1 MGQDRTLTEL
11 EGTVLGVIFRRQPC
25 TPYQVRRE
33 FTDSPS
39 TFWSGSAGA
48 IYPLVARLEAS
59 GFVRSNRHA
68 TGSRKSRLYRLTAAG
83 RKALARWI
91 SDISPDG
98 LSVPPDPLRTRIAYL
113 AALPPEDRLLY
124 LETVLAGME
133 EFLRRFEKDYVERR
147 TGDRYTELMARGA
160 IAMHKSRIRWIKDV
174 MAALREETPAPLS
187 SAT

>member
-1 MGQDRTLTEL
+1 MGQERTLTEL

-59 GFVRSNRHA
+59 GLVRSNRHA
-68 TGSRKSRLYRLTAAG
+68 TGSRKSRLYRLTPSG
-83 RKALARWI
+83 RKALGRWVG
-91 SDISPDG
+91 DTSPDI
-98 LSVPPDPLRTRIAYL
+98 LSVPPDPVRTRIAYMTV
-113 AALPPEDRLLY
+113 LPLEDRLLY
-124 LETVLAGME
+124 LENVVAGME
-133 EFLRRFEKDYVERR
+133 DFLARFEEDYVERR
-147 TGDRYTELMARGA
+147 AGDRYTELMAKGA
-160 IAMHKSRIRWIKDV
+160 MAMHRSRIRWIKDV
-174 MAALREETPAPLS
+174 MATLREEGHSALR

>member
-39 TFWSGSAGA
+39 TFWSGSAGS
-48 IYPLVARLEAS
+48 IYPLVMRLEAS
-59 GFVRSNRHA
+59 GLVRSNRHA

-83 RKALARWI
+83 KKALALWI
-91 SDISPDG
+91 SAVSPDV

-113 AALPPEDRLLY
+113 EALPPEDRLLY
-124 LETVLAGME
+124 LESVLAGME
-133 EFLRRFEKDYVERR
+133 EFLRRFEEDYVERR
-147 TGDRYTELMARGA
+147 AGDRYAELMAKGA
-160 IAMHKSRIRWIKDV
+160 MATHKSRIRWTRDV
-174 MAALREETPAPLS
+174 MAALREETAAPQS